1 MVHTTGG
8 SEKADGG
15 KHPRARSGVEYDTHD
30 TLALLR
36 RKTYIHVYSHTSQVS
51 RGFVLDICFF
61 AVSLL
66 VFVFQSV
73 LQKQRDT

>member
-30 TLALLR
+30 THSL
-36 RKTYIHVYSHTSQVS
+36 YSGEKHIYTSTLTSQVS